1 MKLILV
7 SGLSGAGKSVALH
20 MLEDIGYYC
29 VDNIPAAL
37 LRSFVDLTL
46 SGGEEM
52 TQQIAVGVDAR
63 NRAPDISALPDS
75 VDTLRREGVPCE
87 ILFLY
92 ADENTLVKRYSE
104 TRRRHPLSDSAGSLR
119 DALAEERRLL
129 APVSEAADLVID
141 TTSTTVHE
149 LRELIRARVSGRD
162 AGKFSLLFES
172 FGFKHGIP
180 DNADF
185 VFDVRCLPNPYWE
198 AALRPGTGQDAAVA
212 EFLSSHE
219 MVVRMIEDISAFLIR
234 WLAAIRDADRSYLT
248 VAIGCTGGRHR
259 SVYIAEQL
267 ADRFREDYPG
277 VLVRHGEL
285 SRH

>member
-277 VLVRHGEL
+277 VQVRHGEL